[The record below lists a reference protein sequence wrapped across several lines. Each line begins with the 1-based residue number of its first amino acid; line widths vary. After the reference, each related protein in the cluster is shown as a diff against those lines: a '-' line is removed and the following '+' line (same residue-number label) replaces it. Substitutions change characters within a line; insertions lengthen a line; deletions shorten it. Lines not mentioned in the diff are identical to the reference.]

1 MELGKEIKQKQF
13 SSYTEKALINL
24 LYTHNR
30 MLSQLNHLYKAKG
43 LQNQH
48 FNVLRII
55 RGKYPDNIN
64 PGQIK
69 EVMLDKGRDLTRLLD
84 KLEKMDFIVRRINP
98 QNRRLVDIT
107 MTNKGILITQDLSRQ
122 VNDWMRQKLTISESE
137 AKQLSALLDKFRG

>member
-1 MELGKEIKQKQF
+1 
-13 SSYTEKALINL
+13 
-24 LYTHNR
+24 